1 MEHHNG
7 NAQSKTWNKRKRC
20 RIIGRLAFVAP
31 SEGKRYYLRLLL
43 TRVVRPCSLDDLLT
57 VNNKLC
63 STFHESALK
72 RGLVEPD
79 DLIERCLDETI
90 EVQMPH
96 ALRRLFATFL
106 IFLEPINI
114 VQLWDRYYPYLSE
127 DYACKHPNEPQ
138 KVLALTA
145 SL

>member
-1 MEHHNG
+1 M
-7 NAQSKTWNKRKRC
+7 
-20 RIIGRLAFVAP
+20 
-31 SEGKRYYLRLLL
+31 L

-127 DYACKHPNEPQ
+127 DYACKHPKEPQ
-138 KVLALTA
+138 KVLALTVRA
-145 SL
+145 FEAFLENVGKSLVHYGLQHLWKDIHVSFR